1 MANGFLI
8 KWNIYI
14 AHRQKHATFC
24 DEKNQVNDFILLCKI
39 GSFGRLFKAK
49 N

>member
-8 KWNIYI
+8 KRDIYI
-14 AHRQKHATFC
+14 AHRQKHATIC
-24 DEKNQVNDFILLCKI
+24 DEKNQVNNFILFCKI
-39 GSFGRLFKAK
+39 GSFGRLLKAK